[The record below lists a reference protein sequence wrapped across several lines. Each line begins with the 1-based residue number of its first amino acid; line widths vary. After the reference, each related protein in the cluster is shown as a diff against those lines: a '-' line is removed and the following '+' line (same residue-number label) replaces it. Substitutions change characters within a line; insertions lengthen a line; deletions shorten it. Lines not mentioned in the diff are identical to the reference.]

1 MLCGVSTIA
10 APLSMKIRLHRSSGR
25 CRGSHR
31 RPWSGSAKQLYTPRV
46 GVENS
51 HLNLYREM
59 SATVAYD
66 TLRLL
71 VGSVAVTP
79 RGLDRVDLHY
89 ARFFFES
96 WPGDCVG
103 TLPTPWGVRC
113 YDRQRVLQGLDRL
126 ERLWSETVRSHEDHV
141 LLRIK
146 KGLSGKREA
155 EPERSRQHIR
165 RLVRPVSRSLNLLSA
180 TGFSFGASVVRTV
193 PKNSIYMN
201 VAQVG
206 LAYPRIVS
214 WLRRRPDVKPVFM
227 LHDVIPL
234 ERPDLVSFGAYRRHA
249 KIIDRTARHASGLI
263 VSTAAAREGVLNA
276 LRLQGRSA
284 IPVETVPLPVS
295 PIFLEKEE
303 PDQELCRHQYFVVC
317 GTIEPRK
324 NHLLLV
330 KVWHELVRLRGERAP
345 RLVIVGSPGRGAR
358 GVIRTLERCPPL
370 QGKIIFARGLSSAGL
385 RRLIAHAE
393 ALLMP
398 SFAEGFGLPVIEALA
413 VGTPV
418 IASDLPAHREV
429 AGDLAVYRDPAD
441 GPGWLTDICMFADA
455 NPAAA
460 EIRRR
465 VSAYRPT
472 TWREYFARIERFLK
486 TFEQS

>member
-1 MLCGVSTIA
+1 
-10 APLSMKIRLHRSSGR
+10 MKQVYA
-25 CRGSHR
+25 C
-31 RPWSGSAKQLYTPRV
+31 RV

-59 SATVAYD
+59 SAPVAYD
-66 TLRLL
+66 MFRLL
-71 VGSVAVTP
+71 LGSGAVTP
-79 RGLDRVDLHY
+79 RGLNRVDLHY

-113 YDRQRVLQGLDRL
+113 YDRQRVLHGLDRL
-126 ERLWSETVRSHEDHV
+126 ERLWSETVRSHEDRV
-141 LLRIK
+141 LLGIK

-155 EPERSRQHIR
+155 EPEGPCRHIR
-165 RLVRPVSRSLNLLSA
+165 RLVRPLSRSLDLLSA
-180 TGFSFGASVVRTV
+180 TGFSFGASVARAV
-193 PKNSIYMN
+193 PRNSIYVN
-201 VAQVG
+201 VAQAG
-206 LAYPRIVS
+206 LAFPRIVS
-214 WLRRRPDVKPVFM
+214 WLRHRPDVKSVFM

-234 ERPDLVSFGAYRRHA
+234 EHPELVPFGAYRRHA
-249 KIIDRTARHASGLI
+249 KIIDRTARHAAGLI
-263 VSTAAAREGVLNA
+263 VTTAAAREGVLNA
-276 LRLQGRSA
+276 LRLRGRSA
-284 IPVETVPLPVS
+284 IPVETVPLAVT

-303 PDQELCRHQYFVVC
+303 PDHELCKHQYFVVC

-330 KVWHELVRLRGERAP
+330 KVWRELIRRRGERAP
-345 RLVIVGSPGRGAR
+345 KLVVVGSPGRGAGR
-358 GVIRTLERCPPL
+358 VIRTVERSRPL
-370 QGKIIFARGLSSAGL
+370 QGKLIFAHGLSSAGL
-385 RRLIAHAE
+385 RRLIAHAK

-455 NPAAA
+455 NPVAA

-465 VSAYRPT
+465 VSAYQPT
-472 TWREYFARIERFLK
+472 TWREYFIRIESFLK
-486 TFEQS
+486 TFEQP